1 MEWGGCWSH
10 NLVNLIRVQQYIETT
25 NNYSAWHGLQ
35 YDVWSATY
43 ISNWPRS
50 ENMTDIAK
58 PSMKTCRYN
67 GHNPPAPHRAKL
79 ASADDVAQSKH
90 NFVWHHEIE
99 LTVSA
104 IGVSLSKRWPAKISK
119 LGERNSERWRT
130 LEDVYIV
137 KLKAFETMLDGLKDV
152 LKG

>member
-1 MEWGGCWSH
+1 
-10 NLVNLIRVQQYIETT
+10 
-25 NNYSAWHGLQ
+25 
-35 YDVWSATY
+35 
-43 ISNWPRS
+43 
-50 ENMTDIAK
+50 MTDIAK

-67 GHNPPAPHRAKL
+67 GHNPPALHRAKL

-90 NFVWHHEIE
+90 NFVYHEIK

-104 IGVSLSKRWPAKISK
+104 IGVSLSK
-119 LGERNSERWRT
+119 RWRT

>member
-1 MEWGGCWSH
+1 
-10 NLVNLIRVQQYIETT
+10 
-25 NNYSAWHGLQ
+25 
-35 YDVWSATY
+35 
-43 ISNWPRS
+43 
-50 ENMTDIAK
+50 MTDIAK

-79 ASADDVAQSKH
+79 ASTDDVAQSKH
-90 NFVWHHEIE
+90 NFVYHEIK